1 MAMNRGLVA
10 AFWVLAG
17 QGCGV
22 GQSSS
27 SDADGVGA
35 GSGSYV
41 EHPIICDAP
50 MCDADE
56 GLYALSVTRPPVPM
70 VRIDTD
76 TIRADLA
83 GRIAERSAEM
93 VLIAHLAEGT
103 PTGDAALDAALDAHP
118 LSNEGRRT
126 LAALLDREFDGWR
139 DLARVPLVG
148 DERANADAGA
158 VGDQAP
164 RFESA
169 WQGLETSG
177 CGEMRLE
184 MSLGSVTVHERDDN
198 ISGDRV
204 YCIVRATDARG
215 DMELLRTDVS
225 STLHPGDSHPFGD
238 GTFFG
243 RGGPRDPGATLD
255 VEYDCWEMDDA
266 SEYERFEEI
275 LDSVVKFANALG
287 ARAAIIKYELVA
299 RALILLGKLF
309 DGDDYL
315 FHTEEHFT
323 RQDLWMLAAAEPQRS
338 FTARGTHRGSA
349 WSWTFSV
356 LANACAVGENAA
368 PGAYE
373 SGDGDGSGDG
383 GGSATPAPV
392 PCDGCWVGGTCKGG
406 TTNDACGANG
416 VDCTS
421 CDGLEAC
428 RSGRCVFDSN
438 RKIDVVA
445 VSARVP
451 ETDRNG
457 YEWDVFSGDELPDVA
472 LTLTVGGRSG
482 STNPVSSENP
492 RWNTVV
498 LNDVRVADLMDSVE
512 VDLEDI
518 DDGFDEFIDGCSGAV
533 RQAELAAGHVTWG
546 LRSLRGQPRL
556 PVGSAPAA
564 VPRKR
569 LSGAA
574 AGARHRARA
583 VSAGSLGSPRRRL
596 RSTGPE
602 PFESFDVTES
612 RHDAVRPR
620 FFEFHAV
627 GAGDVIVDQHP
638 VEPVVV
644 RRHILAGPDD
654 PRGHDGARRGAGHD
668 HRKPR
673 DRAFG
678 PTRPTR
684 PPAPHPPRPVSHA
697 PTLARPCRSWTSSG
711 SSGTTSSASPAT
723 SRRRSRLSA
732 SRSAMRV

>member
-10 AFWVLAG
+10 AFWVMAG

-126 LAALLDREFDGWR
+126 LAAVLDREFDGWR

-148 DERANADAGA
+148 DERVNTDAGA
-158 VGDQAP
+158 AGDKAP

-225 STLHPGDSHPFGD
+225 TPLNPEQSHGFGD

-255 VEYDCWEMDDA
+255 VEYDCWEMDDE
-266 SEYERFEEI
+266 SEYERFEDI
-275 LDSVVKFANALG
+275 LDSVVEFADALG

-299 RALILLGKLF
+299 RALIQLGKLF

-338 FTARGTHRGSA
+338 FTARGTHLGSD
-349 WSWTFSV
+349 WSWSFSV
-356 LANACAVGENAA
+356 LADACAVGENAA
-368 PGAYE
+368 PGVFGGGE
-373 SGDGDGSGDG
+373 GDG

-392 PCDGCWVGGTCKGG
+392 RCDGCWVGGTCKGG
-406 TTNDACGANG
+406 TANDACGVG
-416 VDCTS
+416 GMDCTS

-438 RKIDVVA
+438 RTVDVVA

-451 ETDRNG
+451 EGDRNG
-457 YEWDVFSGDELPDVA
+457 YEWDVFGDATPEVVLTVA
-472 LTLTVGGRSG
+472 VGGRSG
-482 STNPVSSENP
+482 STSISEGYAP
-492 RWNTVV
+492 RWNTII
-498 LNDVRVADLMDSVE
+498 LNDVRVADLMDG
-512 VDLEDI
+512 LEATLH
-518 DDGFDEFIDGCSGAV
+518 DDDPEGDEFIDDCSHAV
-533 RQAELAAGHVTWG
+533 RQAELAAGRATWDCG
-546 LRSLRGQPRL
+546 RSE
-556 PVGSAPAA
+556 V
-564 VPRKR
+564 
-569 LSGAA
+569 
-574 AGARHRARA
+574 
-583 VSAGSLGSPRRRL
+583 SLGFR
-596 RSTGPE
+596 
-602 PFESFDVTES
+602 
-612 RHDAVRPR
+612 
-620 FFEFHAV
+620 
-627 GAGDVIVDQHP
+627 
-638 VEPVVV
+638 
-644 RRHILAGPDD
+644 
-654 PRGHDGARRGAGHD
+654 
-668 HRKPR
+668 
-673 DRAFG
+673 
-678 PTRPTR
+678 
-684 PPAPHPPRPVSHA
+684 
-697 PTLARPCRSWTSSG
+697 
-711 SSGTTSSASPAT
+711 
-723 SRRRSRLSA
+723 
-732 SRSAMRV
+732 